1 MTNAAASPG
10 QKFSLRAFLQG
21 MAVVIALYAVLAG
34 WLWHFRKATEIR
46 LQAALASQAAPIEF
60 PPAPATAT
68 APRIFGTPAP
78 SARNIS
84 APPVTA
90 PLVTKP
96 PVITAV
102 TPVTATPVTAAS
114 AIASLPPAPIDG
126 LYETTPKGRLPVIR
140 KSDGLTPFK
149 AYRRPFDRAAAKGPV
164 ISIAI
169 VDLGISDSASQAALK
184 DMPPEISLDISPY
197 AANPD
202 SLVNEARQKGHEV
215 WLTLPLESENYPR
228 IDTGADTLLIGMP
241 EQQNAVK
248 LAQVLGSTVGYA
260 GVITSRNPAFMKSVG
275 DMKPILNAIYD
286 RGLCFVD
293 SSESPGVEPQTLAMG
308 RNAPYANVDAWI
320 DTSTDPQDIRKA
332 LAKLE
337 ERARSHGAAA
347 GLIHPLPVSYQEVL
361 KWIDGLPAKGIVL
374 APLSAQTGQ

>member
-1 MTNAAASPG
+1 
-10 QKFSLRAFLQG
+10 
-21 MAVVIALYAVLAG
+21 
-34 WLWHFRKATEIR
+34 
-46 LQAALASQAAPIEF
+46 
-60 PPAPATAT
+60 
-68 APRIFGTPAP
+68 
-78 SARNIS
+78 
-84 APPVTA
+84 VT
-90 PLVTKP
+90 TP

-102 TPVTATPVTAAS
+102 TPVTTTPITTAS
-114 AIASLPPAPIDG
+114 AILSLPPAPIDG

-149 AYRRPFDRAAAKGPV
+149 AYRRPFDRAAAKGPI

-184 DMPPEISLDISPY
+184 DMPPEVSLDISPY
-197 AANPD
+197 AADPD
-202 SLVNEARQKGHEV
+202 SLVNEAREKGHEV

-248 LAQVLGSTVGYA
+248 LAQVLGSTAGYA
-260 GVITSRNPAFMKSVG
+260 GVITSRNPAFMKSVS
-275 DMKPILNAIYD
+275 DMKPILNSIYD

-293 SSESPGVEPQTLAMG
+293 SSESPGIEPQTLAMG

-320 DTSTDPQDIRKA
+320 DTSSNPEDIRKA

-337 ERARSHGAAA
+337 ERARSHGAAV

-361 KWIDGLPAKGIVL
+361 KWIDGLQGKGLVL